1 MVIKIFF
8 ANLTK
13 KDNLDDN
20 WFWLNKSKKLGSVK
34 WISLIK
40 TWLNLIGQQKWV
52 EITTQIILNKKSGQI
67 FENLN
72 KSKLFFYLQIESF
85 QPQAVETVLLFS
97 FVHFNGSIYI

>member
-1 MVIKIFF
+1 M
-8 ANLTK
+8 
-13 KDNLDDN
+13 
-20 WFWLNKSKKLGSVK
+20 K